1 MSDVYTWNPGKYPKM
16 ESFIVDAL
24 ELGSISI
31 NRYISGNY
39 DSGYPSR
46 PVPHNLKGVSCVICQ
61 LVGDGNFYI

>member
-1 MSDVYTWNPGKYPKM
+1 
-16 ESFIVDAL
+16 VDAL

-31 NRYISGNY
+31 NWYSSGNY